1 MKKLLPL
8 KTMICLLM
16 ISGIISCKK
25 NEDPAAAAASTP
37 FTFKLDGG
45 AAITVDSANA
55 VLYNLMGSR
64 AMDVYAYKGGNE
76 VLEFHFAPTV
86 GVKTAGTTLGTGS
99 FLTYMSSPTMS
110 FDSQSGS
117 MNITTCDTVGNK
129 IMGDF
134 NFVAKQYPYTGSTVK
149 TITEGHMIVTKVSR
163 L

>member
-1 MKKLLPL
+1 MKNLLPL
-8 KTMICLLM
+8 QIMLCLLI

-25 NEDPAAAAASTP
+25 SEDPAAAAATTA

-64 AMDVYAYKGGNE
+64 AMDVYAYKGGIE
-76 VLEFHFAPTV
+76 VLEFHFAPTT
-86 GVKTAGTTLGTGS
+86 GAKAAGTTLGTGA

-117 MNITTCDTVGNK
+117 INVTTCDTIGKN
-129 IMGDF
+129 IAGDF

-149 TITEGHMIVTKVSR
+149 TITEGHMVVTK
-163 L
+163 LTKL